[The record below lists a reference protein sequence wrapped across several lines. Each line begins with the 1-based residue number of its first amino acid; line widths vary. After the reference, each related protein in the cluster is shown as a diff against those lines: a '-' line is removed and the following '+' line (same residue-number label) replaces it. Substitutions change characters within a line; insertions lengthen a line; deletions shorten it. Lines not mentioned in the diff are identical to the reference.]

1 MEIVIMSGL
10 CGGSEIVIMSRVWV
24 VVLVENV
31 IMSGSLLYAVK
42 VEMSQLVVVV
52 LLLLVV
58 VVFARLIHFKFY
70 SVSYQ

>member
-1 MEIVIMSGL
+1 MEIVIMSGV
-10 CGGSEIVIMSRVWV
+10 CGGSEIVIMSRVW
-24 VVLVENV
+24 VLVENV